1 MVHTTAH
8 IIRAAIHIMQAAHL
22 IIHQDHLI
30 HTAQEAT
37 ATTIR
42 TAVTAEGLPAAD
54 LPAADAAGALARLFQ

>member
-1 MVHTTAH
+1 VVHTTAH
-8 IIRAAIHIMQAAHL
+8 IIRAAIHIIRAVHL

-37 ATTIR
+37 AATVR
-42 TAVTAEGLPAAD
+42 TAVTAED